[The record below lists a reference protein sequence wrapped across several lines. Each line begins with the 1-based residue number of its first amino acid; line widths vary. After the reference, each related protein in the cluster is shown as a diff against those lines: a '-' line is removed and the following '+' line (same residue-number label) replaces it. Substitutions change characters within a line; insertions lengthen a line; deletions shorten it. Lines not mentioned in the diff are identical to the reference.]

1 MHRVLLTSL
10 KNRAPASVVTILK
23 IMDPLA
29 NLEIIDNF
37 LPPEE
42 FERISEVFTGQ
53 DFPWFVNKVKVMHVA
68 RMFDPKLQ
76 AAEIYNW
83 QMVNYLYGNGQ
94 PLSQMYEYPLPII
107 NLLKPRALIRIKA
120 NLNHHTDS
128 LHSMHSI
135 LIVVSMVVKSLKEQ
149 RLLSFILIVIMV
161 YTKFHNGRVDSVA
174 NRLVK
179 FPVNTPHSGTS
190 TTNEKYRVVLNI
202 NYFFNV

>member
-1 MHRVLLTSL
+1 MHRVLLTRL

-53 DFPWFVNKVKVMHVA
+53 DFPWFVNKAKVMHVA
-68 RMFDPKLQ
+68 RMFDPELQ

-94 PLSQMYEYPLPII
+94 PLSQMYEYVLPII

-128 LHSMHSI
+128 LQEYAFHTDCGEYGSEEFEGATTAI
-135 LIVVSMVVKSLKEQ
+135 LYLNSNNG
-149 RLLSFILIVIMV
+149 

-202 NYFFNV
+202 NYF

>member
-23 IMDPLA
+23 TMDPLA

-53 DFPWFVNKVKVMHVA
+53 DFPWFVNKAKVMHVA
-68 RMFDPKLQ
+68 RMFDPELQ

-94 PLSQMYEYPLPII
+94 PLSQMYEYVLPII

-120 NLNHHTDS
+120 NLNPIRIVYK
-128 LHSMHSI
+128 SMHSI

-161 YTKFHNGRVDSVA
+161 IPSSIMEGLTLLPTVW
-174 NRLVK
+174 
-179 FPVNTPHSGTS
+179 
-190 TTNEKYRVVLNI
+190 
-202 NYFFNV
+202 